1 MINPDLHLHTYYS
14 DGKESP
20 AVVVARAKAM
30 GIDVM
35 AITDHD
41 GMGGVEEAVEEG
53 RRLGVRVVRGVEF
66 SAEYAEDVPGFEGCT
81 HYMHILGY
89 GMDPS
94 NPELDKALAYIQE
107 RREWRNEALRQVFCE
122 LGYPMTMEELKAQS
136 INGFVGKVSFA
147 RLLVAKGYC
156 ETVVDAFDDD
166 KMLMHPKVKAIHRYK
181 IPAAEA
187 IRVIRE
193 AGGKA
198 FFAHPFQLSF
208 KPPKREE
215 PEVYRQRQE
224 AVIRALK
231 DLGMA
236 GIECW
241 YPTHT
246 PEQTAYLLDLA
257 KRLGMLVS
265 KGSDDHGANARP
277 VKKMGN
283 FSTEVDLSML
293 QWVEEYLD

>member
-1 MINPDLHLHTYYS
+1 MRNPDLHLHTYYS

-20 AVVVARAKAM
+20 SVVVRRAKAA
-30 GIDVM
+30 GLDVI

-53 RRLGVRVVRGVEF
+53 RRIGVQVVRGVEF
-66 SAEYAEDVPGFEGCT
+66 SAEHAADVPGFEGCT

-89 GMDPS
+89 GMDPAD
-94 NPELDKALAYIQE
+94 PDLKAVLDCIQE
-107 RREWRNEALRQVFCE
+107 RRVLRNEKLRQVFE
-122 LGYPMTMEELKAQS
+122 KLGYPMTMEELKAHS

-147 RLLVAKGYC
+147 RVLAERGAC
-156 ETVVDAFDDD
+156 AHPFDAFRDPR
-166 KMLMHPKVKAIHRYK
+166 LLAHPAIKAVHRYK
-181 IPAAEA
+181 IPAEEA
-187 IRVIRE
+187 LRVIRK

-208 KPPKREE
+208 RPPREE
-215 PEVYRQRQE
+215 PEEVYRQRQE
-224 AVIRALK
+224 AVIAALK
-231 DLGMA
+231 PLGLE

-257 KRLGMLVS
+257 DRLGMLVS
-265 KGSDDHGANARP
+265 KGSDDHGENARP

-283 FSTEVDLSML
+283 FSTEADLSML
-293 QWVEEYLD
+293 QWVEEYL

>member
-1 MINPDLHLHTYYS
+1 MRNPDLHLHTYYS

-20 AVVVARAKAM
+20 AVVVRRAKEH
-30 GIDVM
+30 GLDVI

-53 RRLGVRVVRGVEF
+53 KRLGVQVVRGVEF
-66 SAEYAEDVPGFEGCT
+66 SAELAEDVPGFEGCT

-89 GMDPS
+89 GMDPQH
-94 NPELDKALAYIQE
+94 PELKKALDYIQE
-107 RREWRNEALRQVFCE
+107 RREWRNEALRRVFEE

-147 RLLVAKGYC
+147 RLLVNKGYC
-156 ETVVDAFDDD
+156 PSVVDAFDDD
-166 KMLMHPKVKAIHRYK
+166 QFLLHPKVKAIHRYK

-187 IRVIRE
+187 IRVVNE
-193 AGGKA
+193 AGGQT

-208 KPPKREE
+208 KPPKWEE

-224 AVIRALK
+224 TVIRHLR

-246 PEQTAYLLDLA
+246 PEQTAFLLDLA
-257 KRLGMLVS
+257 HRLGMLTS

-283 FSTEVDLSML
+283 FSVEADLSML
-293 QWVEEYLD
+293 KWVEKYLD

>member
-1 MINPDLHLHTYYS
+1 MVNPDLHLHTYYS

-20 AVVVARAKAM
+20 SVVVRRAKKA
-30 GIDVM
+30 GLDVI

-53 RRLGVRVVRGVEF
+53 KRIGVQVVRGVEF
-66 SAEYAEDVPGFEGCT
+66 SAEYAKDVPGFEGCT

-89 GMDPS
+89 GMDPAD
-94 NPELDKALAYIQE
+94 PELKAVLDYIQE
-107 RREWRNEALRQVFCE
+107 RRVWRNEKLRQVFEE
-122 LGYPMTMEELKAQS
+122 LGYPMTMEELKAHS

-147 RLLVAKGYC
+147 RILAERGFCRDPHEAFRSPQLLA
-156 ETVVDAFDDD
+156 
-166 KMLMHPKVKAIHRYK
+166 HPKIKAVHRYK
-181 IPAAEA
+181 ISAQEA
-187 IRVIRE
+187 IRVINK

-208 KPPKREE
+208 RPAREE
-215 PEVYRQRQE
+215 PEDVYRRRQE
-224 AVIRALK
+224 AVISSLK
-231 DLGMA
+231 ELGLA

-246 PEQTAYLLDLA
+246 PEQTAYLLGLA
-257 KRLGMLVS
+257 ERLGMLVS
-265 KGSDDHGANARP
+265 KGSDDHGENARP

-283 FSTEVDLSML
+283 FSTEADLSML
-293 QWVEEYLD
+293 KWVEEYL

>member
-1 MINPDLHLHTYYS
+1 MNNPDLHLHTYYS

-20 AVVVARAKAM
+20 AVVVQRAKRM

-53 RRLGVRVVRGVEF
+53 KRLGVKVVRGVEF
-66 SAEYAEDVPGFEGCT
+66 SAEYAQDVPGFEGCT

-94 NPELDKALAYIQE
+94 DPELKRILDFIQE
-107 RREWRNEALRQVFCE
+107 RRVWRNEQLRQVFEE
-122 LGYPMTMEELKAQS
+122 LGWPMTMEELKAHS

-147 RLLVAKGYC
+147 RVLMERGACADPYAAFRDRNLLA
-156 ETVVDAFDDD
+156 
-166 KMLMHPKVKAIHRYK
+166 HPKIKAVHRYK
-181 IPAAEA
+181 ISAEEA
-187 IRVIRE
+187 IRVING
-193 AGGKA
+193 AGGRA

-208 KPPKREE
+208 RPAREE
-215 PEVYRQRQE
+215 SGETYRKRQE
-224 AVIRALK
+224 AVISALK

-246 PEQTAYLLDLA
+246 PEQTAFLLDLA
-257 KRLGMLVS
+257 KRLDMLVS
-265 KGSDDHGANARP
+265 KGSDDHGENARP

-283 FSTEVDLSML
+283 FSTEADLSML
-293 QWVEEYLD
+293 QWVEEYL

>member
-1 MINPDLHLHTYYS
+1 MTNPDLHLHTYYS
-14 DGKESP
+14 DGKEPP
-20 AVVVARAKAM
+20 AVVVDRARAA
-30 GIDVM
+30 GLDVI

-41 GMGGVEEAVEEG
+41 GMGGVEEAVAEG
-53 RRLGVRVVRGVEF
+53 KRLGVRVVRGVEF
-66 SAEYAEDVPGFEGCT
+66 SAELAEDVPGFEGCI

-89 GMDPS
+89 GMDPDH
-94 NPELDKALAYIQE
+94 PELKKALDYIQE
-107 RREWRNEALRQVFCE
+107 RREWRNEALRQAFEE
-122 LGYPMTMEELKAQS
+122 LGYPMTMDELKAQS
-136 INGFVGKVSFA
+136 VNGFVGKVSFA

-156 ETVVDAFDDD
+156 ETVIDAFDDD
-166 KMLMHPKVKAIHRYK
+166 QMLSHPKVKAIHRYK

-208 KPPKREE
+208 KPPKRES

-224 AVIRALK
+224 VVIRKLR

-246 PEQTAYLLDLA
+246 PQQTAYLLDMA

-283 FSTEVDLSML
+283 FSTEADLSML
-293 QWVEEYLD
+293 KWVEEYLE